1 MIVEA
6 PSARSSRID
15 RGSKWQSYQQL
26 ASLTDY
32 VLVPQWAPRLE
43 HYRREGTS
51 WVYRSVGPGERIAL
65 TDGTELAVDD
75 VFARVMDFEGDVP
88 PPGEPSV

>member
-1 MIVEA
+1 VLDQGERYVYPDISVIGADGDNVTNPTVIVEVL
-6 PSARSSRID
+6 SGSTEQND

-43 HYRREGTS
+43 H
-51 WVYRSVGPGERIAL
+51 
-65 TDGTELAVDD
+65 
-75 VFARVMDFEGDVP
+75 
-88 PPGEPSV
+88 